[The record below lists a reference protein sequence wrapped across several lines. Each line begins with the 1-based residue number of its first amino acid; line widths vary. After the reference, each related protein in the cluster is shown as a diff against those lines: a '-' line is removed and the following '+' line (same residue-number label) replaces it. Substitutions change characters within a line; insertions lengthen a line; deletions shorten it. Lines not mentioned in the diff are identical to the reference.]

1 MANKTLVMAILGTS
15 AKEVCVLNLEQLRYF
30 VEVQNVVI
38 QMVDLP

>member
-1 MANKTLVMAILGTS
+1 MANKTLVMAILVTI
-15 AKEVCVLNLEQLRYF
+15 AKEVCELNLEQLGYF